1 MRSGLVKLI
10 SDCCV
15 EGVEEGA
22 GFGED
27 VFGFG
32 GGEGPAESA
41 LRGELGS
48 AFGVAADELHQSGG
62 VDGGLGE
69 FVGVWR

>member
-1 MRSGLVKLI
+1 MQVAGIAPTITAGFAVGDDGAPVFVCGGLDGGL
-10 SDCCV
+10 

-32 GGEGPAESA
+32 GG
-41 LRGELGS
+41 
-48 AFGVAADELHQSGG
+48 
-62 VDGGLGE
+62 
-69 FVGVWR
+69 